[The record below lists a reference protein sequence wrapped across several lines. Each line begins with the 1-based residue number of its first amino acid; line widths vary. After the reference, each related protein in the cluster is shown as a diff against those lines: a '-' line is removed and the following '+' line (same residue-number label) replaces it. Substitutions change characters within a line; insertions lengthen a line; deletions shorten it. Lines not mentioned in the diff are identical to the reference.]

1 MARVRQVT
9 PQVQKILEEMPETR
23 DDDRE
28 LILQV
33 YARFYDV
40 WLGDRF
46 YKIMRKKDLPP
57 FESIRRARQKV
68 QARRPELRSSDDV
81 DAIRKMEELE
91 YKAYAKGE

>member
-9 PQVQKILEEMPETR
+9 SQVEKILEEMPETR
-23 DDDRE
+23 GDDRE

-33 YARFYDV
+33 YARYYDV

-46 YKIMRKKDLPP
+46 YKIMRKKYLPP
-57 FESIRRARQKV
+57 FESIRRARQKI
-68 QARRPELRSSDDV
+68 QAKRPDLRANEDV

>member
-1 MARVRQVT
+1 MAMVRKVT
-9 PQVQKILEEMPETR
+9 PQVEKILEEMPETR

-28 LILQV
+28 LVLQV
-33 YARFYDV
+33 YSKFYDV

-46 YKIMRKKDLPP
+46 YKIMRNKKLPP
-57 FESIRRARQKV
+57 FESIRRARQRV

>member
-1 MARVRQVT
+1 MSKLDTLEKMVYMALKTNPR
-9 PQVQKILEEMPETR
+9 TR

-28 LILQV
+28 LVLQV
-33 YARFYDV
+33 YSKYYDV

-46 YKIMRKKDLPP
+46 YKIMRNKKLPP
-57 FESIRRARQKV
+57 FESIRRARQRV